1 MMQNAN
7 SLAEGFAALRA
18 LRPGSARLYLAG
30 CSGEPVGLFAAL
42 GAEPELARDLT
53 FVGVPVP
60 GLNHLDWTSLHV
72 TARAEMPF
80 MYGAM
85 RDGFAAGKIVL
96 RPMHYTDS
104 YRAMQTG
111 PVDLAVIMV
120 SPPEADGS
128 VSLGLSAD
136 FSGAILARP
145 DIPVM
150 AVINPCMPGPA
161 DTLRVPLSRFDVAV
175 EDDTPLVELTESAL
189 PPVFARIG
197 EQIADLVGGDAACL
211 QFGIGNVQQA
221 ALKAL
226 AEAGGG
232 ANLTIHSGLVTDP
245 VLGLIDAGRVVDA
258 PGAILT
264 GVAMG
269 TEALYDRVAR
279 DGRFR
284 FRGVDVT
291 HGIEVL
297 ARIPRFTAINSVLE
311 VDLFG
316 QANAEFMKGRQVSG
330 IGGLANFLRGAA
342 ASEGGMP
349 IVALPSTAAKGQVSR
364 IVSRLGP
371 EAVSVP
377 RSDISWVVTEHGAV
391 NLRGASVDERA
402 KRLISIA
409 DPAHRDALAEAW
421 AGMRAGL

>member
-1 MMQNAN
+1 MMHRAD

-18 LRPGSARLYLAG
+18 LKPGPARLYLAG
-30 CSGEPVGLFAAL
+30 CSGEPVGLYNAL
-42 GAEPELARDLT
+42 SAEAELARDLT

-60 GLNHLDWTSLHV
+60 GLNHLDWTHLHA

-85 RDGFAAGKIVL
+85 RDGFAAGKILL
-96 RPMHYTDS
+96 RPMHYTES
-104 YRAMQTG
+104 YREMQTG
-111 PVDLAVIMV
+111 SIDMAVIMI
-120 SPPEADGS
+120 SPPEADGT

-150 AVINPCMPGPA
+150 AVVNPCMPAPR
-161 DTLRVPLSRFDVAV
+161 DTLRVPLSRFDVVARD
-175 EDDTPLVELTESAL
+175 ETPLVELTESAL

-197 EQIADLVGGDAACL
+197 EWIADLVGGEAACL

-221 ALKAL
+221 VLKAL
-226 AEAGGG
+226 ADAGGP

-269 TEALYDRVAR
+269 TEALYERVAR
-279 DGRFR
+279 DKRFR

-291 HGIEVL
+291 HGIEGL
-297 ARIPRFTAINSVLE
+297 AKIPRFTAINSVLE

-316 QANAEFMKGRQVSG
+316 QANAEFMKGQQVSG

-364 IVSRLGP
+364 IVARLGP

-377 RSDISWVVTEHGAV
+377 RSDIAWVVTEQGAV
-391 NLRGASVDERA
+391 NLRGASLDARA
-402 KRLISIA
+402 EMLISIA
-409 DPAHRDALAEAW
+409 DPAHREALADAW
-421 AGMRAGL
+421 AEVRAGL

>member
-1 MMQNAN
+1 MMQSTN
-7 SLAEGFAALRA
+7 SLAEGFAALRV
-18 LRPGSARLYLAG
+18 LKPGPARLYLAG

-60 GLNHLDWTSLHV
+60 GLNHLDWTSLHA

-85 RDGFAAGKIVL
+85 RDGFAAGKILL
-96 RPMHYTDS
+96 RPMHYTES
-104 YRAMQTG
+104 YRAIQAG
-111 PVDLAVIMV
+111 PIDLAVIMV
-120 SPPEADGS
+120 SPPEADGR

-150 AVINPCMPGPA
+150 AVINPCMPAPA
-161 DTLRVPLSRFDVAV
+161 DTLRVPLSHFDVAV

-269 TEALYDRVAR
+269 TEALYERVAR

-297 ARIPRFTAINSVLE
+297 ARIPRFVAINSVLE

-377 RSDISWVVTEHGAV
+377 RSDIGWVVTEHGAV

-409 DPAHRDALAEAW
+409 DPAHRDALAAAW
-421 AGMRAGL
+421 AGMRAAL

>member
-1 MMQNAN
+1 MTRRAD

-18 LRPGSARLYLAG
+18 LKPGPARLYLAG
-30 CSGEPVGLFAAL
+30 CSGEPVGLFKAL
-42 GAEPELARDLT
+42 GTQLELARDLT

-60 GLNHLDWTSLHV
+60 GLNHLDWTSLHA

-80 MYGAM
+80 MFEVM
-85 RDGFAAGKIVL
+85 REGFAAGKIDL
-96 RPMHYTDS
+96 RPMHYSDS
-104 YRAMQTG
+104 YRQMQTG
-111 PVDLAVIMV
+111 PIDLAVIMV
-120 SPPEADGS
+120 SPPDADGR

-136 FSGAILARP
+136 FSGAVLARP
-145 DIPVM
+145 EIRVM
-150 AVINPCMPGPA
+150 AVVNPRMPAPA
-161 DTLRVPLSRFDVAV
+161 DTLRVPLSRFDVAAL
-175 EDDTPLVELTESAL
+175 DDTPLVELVESAL

-197 EQIADLVGGDAACL
+197 ERIAGLVGGKAACL
-211 QFGIGNVQQA
+211 QFGIGNVQPA

-226 AEAGGG
+226 ADAGGP

-245 VLGLIDAGRVVDA
+245 MLGLIDAGRVVEA

-269 TEALYDRVAR
+269 TERLYERVAR
-279 DGRFR
+279 DQRFR

-291 HGIEVL
+291 HGIDVL
-297 ARIPRFTAINSVLE
+297 SAIPRFVAINSVLE

-330 IGGLANFLRGAA
+330 IGGLANYLRGAA

-364 IVSRLGP
+364 IVARLGP

-377 RSDISWVVTEHGAV
+377 RSDIAWVVTEHGAV
-391 NLRGASVDERA
+391 NLRAARLDARA
-402 KRLISIA
+402 EMLISIA
-409 DPAHRDALAEAW
+409 DPAHRDALANEW
-421 AGMRAGL
+421 AGMRAGV

>member
-1 MMQNAN
+1 MMQHAD

-18 LRPGSARLYLAG
+18 LNPGPARLYIAG
-30 CSGEPVGLFAAL
+30 CSGEPVGLFKAL
-42 GAEPELARDLT
+42 GAQAELARDLT

-60 GLNHLDWTSLHV
+60 GLNHLDWTSLHA

-80 MYGAM
+80 MFGAM
-85 RDGFAAGKIVL
+85 RDGFAAGKILL
-96 RPMHYTDS
+96 RPMHYTES
-104 YRAMQTG
+104 YREMQTG
-111 PVDLAVIMV
+111 RIDLAVIMV
-120 SPPEADGS
+120 SPPEKDGT

-145 DIPVM
+145 EIPVM
-150 AVINPCMPGPA
+150 AVVNPCMPAPA
-161 DTLRVPLSRFDVAV
+161 DTLRVPLSRFDVAALD
-175 EDDTPLVELTESAL
+175 ETPLAALTESAL

-197 EQIADLVGGDAACL
+197 ERIAGLVGREAACL

-226 AEAGGG
+226 AHAGGL

-245 VLGLIDAGRVVDA
+245 VLGLIDAGRVADA

-269 TEALYDRVAR
+269 TAPLYARVAR
-279 DGRFR
+279 DHRFS

-291 HGIEVL
+291 HGIDVL
-297 ARIPRFTAINSVLE
+297 AAIPRFTAINSVLE

-349 IVALPSTAAKGQVSR
+349 IVALPSTAANGQVSR
-364 IVSRLGP
+364 IVARLGP

-377 RSDISWVVTEHGAV
+377 RSDIAWVVTEHGAV
-391 NLRGASVDERA
+391 NLRGASLDARA
-402 KRLISIA
+402 AMLISIA
-409 DPAHRDALAEAW
+409 DPAHRDALANDW
-421 AGMRAGL
+421 AGMRAGV

>member
-1 MMQNAN
+1 MMHSAN

-18 LRPGSARLYLAG
+18 LKPGPARLYLAG
-30 CSGEPVGLFAAL
+30 CSGEPVGLYAAL
-42 GAEPELARDLT
+42 SAEPDLAQDLT

-60 GLNHLDWTSLHV
+60 GLNHLDWTGLHA

-85 RDGFAAGKIVL
+85 RDGFAAGRITL
-96 RPMHYTDS
+96 QPMHYSDS

-111 PVDLAVIMV
+111 PIDLAVVMV
-120 SPPEADGS
+120 SVPECDGR
-128 VSLGLSAD
+128 VSLGCSAD

-150 AVINPCMPGPA
+150 AIVNPSMPPTQ
-161 DTLRVPLSRFDVAV
+161 DTLRVPLSRFDVAA
-175 EDDTPLVELTESAL
+175 EDDTPLLELTESAL

-197 EQIADLVGGDAACL
+197 ERIADLVGGEAACL

-221 ALKAL
+221 VLKAL
-226 AEAGGG
+226 AEAGGP

-245 VLGLIDAGRVVDA
+245 VLGLIDAGRIVDA

-269 TEALYDRVAR
+269 TEALYERVAR
-279 DGRFR
+279 DARFR

-297 ARIPRFTAINSVLE
+297 AKIPRFTAINSVLE

-342 ASEGGMP
+342 ASDGGMP

-364 IVSRLGP
+364 IVARLGP

-377 RSDISWVVTEHGAV
+377 RSDIGWVVTEHGAV

-421 AGMRAGL
+421 AGMRAAL

>member
-1 MMQNAN
+1 MMHRAD

-18 LRPGSARLYLAG
+18 LKPGPARLYLAG
-30 CSGEPVGLFAAL
+30 CSGEPVGLYNAL
-42 GAEPELARDLT
+42 SAEAELARDLT

-60 GLNHLDWTSLHV
+60 GLNHLDWTHLHA

-85 RDGFAAGKIVL
+85 RDGFAAGKILL
-96 RPMHYTDS
+96 RPMHYTES
-104 YRAMQTG
+104 YREMQAG
-111 PVDLAVIMV
+111 PIDVAVIMV
-120 SPPEADGS
+120 SPPEADGT

-150 AVINPCMPGPA
+150 AVVNPCMPAPR
-161 DTLRVPLSRFDVAV
+161 DTLRVPLSRFDVVARD
-175 EDDTPLVELTESAL
+175 ETPLVELTESAL

-197 EQIADLVGGDAACL
+197 ERIADLVGGEAACL

-221 ALKAL
+221 VLKAL
-226 AEAGGG
+226 ADAGGP

-269 TEALYDRVAR
+269 TKALYNRVAR
-279 DGRFR
+279 DRRFR

-316 QANAEFMKGRQVSG
+316 QANAEFMKGQQVSG

-342 ASEGGMP
+342 VSDGGMP

-371 EAVSVP
+371 EGVSVP
-377 RSDISWVVTEHGAV
+377 RSDIGWVVTEHGAV

-409 DPAHRDALAEAW
+409 DPAHRGALAEAW